1 MKKNNIIW
9 KIIQSDNNEYIL
21 LSDSDIIK
29 KIKGK
34 NSHDIVSVLL
44 SLQKDTTNVKIREKI
59 SIENF
64 EKEYIND
71 IIEWLKHNHFI
82 EEQNIS
88 TSKINII
95 GEFGDDN
102 FLLNEF
108 IDYLKPKIEVNKIF
122 NLSENNNLLEF
133 KYDFL
138 TLLIGPFFYN
148 QDNIKKISELQED
161 KNIDFLYTEIYQ
173 NGILLG
179 PLMNL
184 EKETACLNCLKIRRV
199 FNTSTPSIIIENLIK
214 KNNVSITNNNVFE
227 IGDFN
232 INKVFIYNELKNII
246 TNSNKKLYNKSIFID
261 FNKYQNQYFNIT
273 KAPNCNFCVDKTIY
287 NPL

>member
-95 GEFGDDN
+95 GEFGDNN

-148 QDNIKKISELQED
+148 QDNIKKISELQ
-161 KNIDFLYTEIYQ
+161 
-173 NGILLG
+173 
-179 PLMNL
+179 
-184 EKETACLNCLKIRRV
+184 
-199 FNTSTPSIIIENLIK
+199 
-214 KNNVSITNNNVFE
+214 
-227 IGDFN
+227 
-232 INKVFIYNELKNII
+232 
-246 TNSNKKLYNKSIFID
+246 
-261 FNKYQNQYFNIT
+261 
-273 KAPNCNFCVDKTIY
+273 
-287 NPL
+287 

>member
-88 TSKINII
+88 T
-95 GEFGDDN
+95 
-102 FLLNEF
+102 
-108 IDYLKPKIEVNKIF
+108 
-122 NLSENNNLLEF
+122 
-133 KYDFL
+133 
-138 TLLIGPFFYN
+138 
-148 QDNIKKISELQED
+148 
-161 KNIDFLYTEIYQ
+161 
-173 NGILLG
+173 
-179 PLMNL
+179 
-184 EKETACLNCLKIRRV
+184 
-199 FNTSTPSIIIENLIK
+199 
-214 KNNVSITNNNVFE
+214 
-227 IGDFN
+227 
-232 INKVFIYNELKNII
+232 
-246 TNSNKKLYNKSIFID
+246 
-261 FNKYQNQYFNIT
+261 
-273 KAPNCNFCVDKTIY
+273 
-287 NPL
+287 

>member
-88 TSKINII
+88 KNSSLSNLALSIKFSICQ
-95 GEFGDDN
+95 
-102 FLLNEF
+102 
-108 IDYLKPKIEVNKIF
+108 YLDVLYVY
-122 NLSENNNLLEF
+122 LSF
-133 KYDFL
+133 DKS
-138 TLLIGPFFYN
+138 TL
-148 QDNIKKISELQED
+148 
-161 KNIDFLYTEIYQ
+161 
-173 NGILLG
+173 
-179 PLMNL
+179 
-184 EKETACLNCLKIRRV
+184 R
-199 FNTSTPSIIIENLIK
+199 
-214 KNNVSITNNNVFE
+214 
-227 IGDFN
+227 
-232 INKVFIYNELKNII
+232 
-246 TNSNKKLYNKSIFID
+246 
-261 FNKYQNQYFNIT
+261 
-273 KAPNCNFCVDKTIY
+273 
-287 NPL
+287 